1 MGKMQQS
8 AKNGILGKIRSFK
21 EFNVLMV
28 TIILIIGISIKSP
41 IFLSASNIRT
51 TLIGLAC
58 NGIIAIGM
66 TLALV
71 SGGFDLSVGAIM
83 GLSACLTV
91 VFAGMGLNV
100 WFAAILALVVCI
112 GVGLLTGTLIGRVGL
127 NPFITTLGIQQI
139 ARGAVFVLTAG
150 SSLSLPA
157 GADINSFK
165 KLGQSSILG
174 IPVIVVIF
182 IIMAVLGDFLVKKS
196 SAAMKVFYIGS
207 NEKAAILSGINAK
220 KVKQMVYI
228 ITATLAAVAGILTS
242 ARFGVAT
249 SNTGAGSEMTVISAA
264 VIGGASLTGGKGT
277 ILGAVVGVIM
287 LSVISNAL
295 VLFNVDVNW
304 QSLISGAI
312 LILAILFDLLSH
324 KRKYKA

>member
-8 AKNGILGKIRSFK
+8 TKNGILGKIRSFK

-41 IFLSASNIRT
+41 IFLSATNIRT

-157 GADINSFK
+157 GADISSFK

-174 IPVIVVIF
+174 IPIIVVIF

>member
-41 IFLSASNIRT
+41 IFLSATNIRT

-100 WFAAILALVVCI
+100 WFAAILALIVCI

-157 GADINSFK
+157 GADISSFK

-174 IPVIVVIF
+174 IPIIVVIF

>member
-41 IFLSASNIRT
+41 IFLSATNIRT

-100 WFAAILALVVCI
+100 WFAAILALIVCI

-127 NPFITTLGIQQI
+127 NPFITTLGIQQ
-139 ARGAVFVLTAG
+139 
-150 SSLSLPA
+150 
-157 GADINSFK
+157 
-165 KLGQSSILG
+165 
-174 IPVIVVIF
+174 
-182 IIMAVLGDFLVKKS
+182 
-196 SAAMKVFYIGS
+196 
-207 NEKAAILSGINAK
+207 
-220 KVKQMVYI
+220 
-228 ITATLAAVAGILTS
+228 
-242 ARFGVAT
+242 
-249 SNTGAGSEMTVISAA
+249 
-264 VIGGASLTGGKGT
+264 
-277 ILGAVVGVIM
+277 
-287 LSVISNAL
+287 
-295 VLFNVDVNW
+295 
-304 QSLISGAI
+304 
-312 LILAILFDLLSH
+312 
-324 KRKYKA
+324 

>member
-1 MGKMQQS
+1 MDTQK
-8 AKNGILGKIRSFK
+8 ADNNGFLNKIRSFK
-21 EFNVLMV
+21 EFNILIV
-28 TIILIIGISIKSP
+28 TLVLIIGVSIKAP
-41 IFLSASNIRT
+41 IFLSSSNIKT

-71 SGGFDLSVGAIM
+71 SGGFDLSVGSIM

-91 VFAGMGLNV
+91 VFANHGLNV
-100 WFAAILALVVCI
+100 WLAAILSLLICI
-112 GVGLLTGTLIGRVGL
+112 GVGVITGEFVGRVGL

-150 SSLSLPA
+150 SSISLA
-157 GADINSFK
+157 TGSDINAYET
-165 KLGQSSILG
+165 LGQSDLFG
-174 IPVIVVIF
+174 IPIIVLIF
-182 IIMAVLGDFLVKKS
+182 IIMAILGDFLVKKS
-196 SAAMKVFYIGS
+196 SAAMQVFYIGS

-220 KVKQMVYI
+220 RVKAMVYI
-228 ITATLAAVAGILTS
+228 ITATLSAVAGILTA

-249 SNTGAGSEMTVISAA
+249 SDTGSGVEMTVISAA

-277 ILGAVVGVIM
+277 ILGAVLGVVL
-287 LSVISNAL
+287 LSVINDAL

-304 QSLISGAI
+304 QSLISGVI
-312 LILAILFDLLSH
+312 LILAILFDQLSH
-324 KRKYKA
+324 KRKYRA

>member
-21 EFNVLMV
+21 EFNVLLV

-174 IPVIVVIF
+174 IPIIVVIF

>member
-1 MGKMQQS
+1 MEKTQQS
-8 AKNGILGKIRSFK
+8 LGKGFLERVRAFK
-21 EFNVLMV
+21 ELNIFLV
-28 TIILIIGISIKSP
+28 TVILIIGVSIKAP
-41 IFLSASNIRT
+41 IFLSSSNIRT

-83 GLSACLTV
+83 GLAACLTV
-91 VFAGMGLNV
+91 VFANFGLNV
-100 WFAAILALVVCI
+100 WFAAILALSICI
-112 GVGLLTGTLIGRVGL
+112 GVGVVTGILIGRVGL
-127 NPFITTLGIQQI
+127 NPFITTLGVQQI
-139 ARGAVFVLTAG
+139 CRGAIFVLTAG
-150 SSLSLPA
+150 SSISLPF
-157 GADINSFK
+157 GKDVTSYK
-165 KLGQSSILG
+165 SLGQSNLLG
-174 IPVIVVIF
+174 IPIIVLIF
-182 IIMAVLGDFLVKKS
+182 IIMAVLGDFFVKKS
-196 SAAMKVFYIGS
+196 SAAMKIFYIGS

-220 KVKQMVYI
+220 KVKQNVYI
-228 ITATLAAVAGILTS
+228 ITAGLAAVAGILTA

-249 SNTGAGSEMTVISAA
+249 SNTGSGSEMTVISAA

-277 ILGAVVGVIM
+277 ILGAVLGVVM
-287 LSVISNAL
+287 LSVINNAL

-304 QSLISGAI
+304 QSLISGVI